1 MFYDRNPESMR
12 TVPGVCA
19 AARDSVPRDARIS
32 SRNRV
37 FSKNRPE
44 APPGEK
50 TVTLEASAVEFETP
64 EFFRFFRDFNLPQ
77 HSLML
82 ASNIAPT

>member
-1 MFYDRNPESMR
+1 MG

-19 AARDSVPRDARIS
+19 AGRDSVPRDARIRGRS

-44 APPGEK
+44 APPGER
-50 TVTLEASAVEFETP
+50 TVTLEASAAEFETP

-82 ASNIAPT
+82 ASDIAPT